1 MFADFANVYRE
12 FNSARDEPFHE
23 ILGSTGRAGTYKASA
38 ALLERGKVQ
47 RLG

>member
-12 FNSARDEPFHE
+12 FNSARGGAPSVEPFHE

-38 ALLERGKVQ
+38 ALLERG
-47 RLG
+47 